1 MNNFIKLHVERYR
14 LYLLA
19 LGFSLIEYSIMVHA
33 GIWDKK
39 LNKSII
45 KGAHVF
51 LREYGKFGAIPLI
64 VLLCGLIIVL
74 GYFIFKIRIAS
85 RSYWALTLI
94 SLIVMPIIFLEWL
107 SKVHLNSLIS
117 LGTVI
122 CFIWV
127 SYTVIVGT
135 IWLYDWIVKDSQT
148 MLAKLTFIWSV
159 LAALLGYSI
168 GRSK

>member
-1 MNNFIKLHVERYR
+1 MDDFIKLHVEKYK

-19 LGFSLIEYSIMVHA
+19 LGVSLIEYSIMIYA
-33 GIWDKK
+33 GIWDSK

-45 KGAHVF
+45 KEAHTF
-51 LREYGKFGAIPLI
+51 LREYSKFGAVPLI
-64 VLLCGLIIVL
+64 ILLCGLVIVL

-85 RSYWALTLI
+85 RVYWIFTLI
-94 SLIVMPIIFLEWL
+94 SLITIPIVFFEWL
-107 SKVHLNSLIS
+107 SKVHLNLLMS
-117 LGTVI
+117 LGTLI

-127 SYTVIVGT
+127 SYTIIVG
-135 IWLYDWIVKDSQT
+135 IISLYDWTVKDSQT

-159 LAALLGYSI
+159 IAALLGYSI